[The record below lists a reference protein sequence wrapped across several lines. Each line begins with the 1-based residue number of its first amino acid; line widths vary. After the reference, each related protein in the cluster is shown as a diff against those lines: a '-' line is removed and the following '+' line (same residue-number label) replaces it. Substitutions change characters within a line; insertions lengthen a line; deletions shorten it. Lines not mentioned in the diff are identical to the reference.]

1 MIPTYAQ
8 VLAYALNESA
18 RLRQHQAG
26 TPLDD
31 YPPCYQCG
39 GAVTGAEL
47 TTAGLAVL
55 THTIAL
61 IPCGC
66 RLAIDEQTVARLAD
80 DVPRPELDLA
90 AIGAGA

>member
-1 MIPTYAQ
+1 MIPTYVQ
-8 VLAYALNESA
+8 ILAYALAEAA

-26 TPLDD
+26 LPLDP

-39 GAVTGAEL
+39 GVVTGAEL

-80 DVPRPELDLA
+80 DVPRPELDLT